1 MQKKI
6 DLDMKKKK
14 IVASLTPS
22 FKPLLVATNKV
33 DSSPALAPR
42 IPVWQRLH
50 DDAKK
55 KCHNY
60 AHEEKS
66 LATQPKKSVVDA
78 DKRIDRLYRQ
88 GVEKERK
95 RQSLPKVC
103 ELSIAFFTTLSLSK
117 IRKMLI
123 FLHSPPLMYKGC
135 KSSN

>member
-6 DLDMKKKK
+6 DLDIKKKK

-22 FKPLLVATNKV
+22 FKPLLVATTKV
-33 DSSPALAPR
+33 DSSPSLAPR

-50 DDAKK
+50 ENAKK
-55 KCHNY
+55 KCQID

-66 LATQPKKSVVDA
+66 VATQPKKSVVST
-78 DKRIDRLYRQ
+78 DKRIDRLYRH

-103 ELSIAFFTTLSLSK
+103 ELSIAFFTTQSL
-117 IRKMLI
+117 
-123 FLHSPPLMYKGC
+123 
-135 KSSN
+135 